1 MAKFQLVIVQSIEG
15 CMVEN
20 YQEQYPVLYREA
32 SKLKER
38 ATFPMDENASLS
50 MLIDG
55 KKRKDY
61 YDATYFIEA
70 TPVTESIINGMLRMY
85 LINEIIVYTIPVML
99 YTGRRLF
106 QSELA
111 KTDWKCTDTKVLK
124 DGSVRT
130 VFRKQEK

>member
-1 MAKFQLVIVQSIEG
+1 MAKFQLLIVQSIEG

-55 KKRKDY
+55 KSARI
-61 YDATYFIEA
+61 T
-70 TPVTESIINGMLRMY
+70 TMQPTL
-85 LINEIIVYTIPVML
+85 
-99 YTGRRLF
+99 
-106 QSELA
+106 
-111 KTDWKCTDTKVLK
+111 
-124 DGSVRT
+124 
-130 VFRKQEK
+130 